1 MPRASISRSA
11 FLAGAGSVLT
21 ACGVPQAA
29 VPQRLAGLVTTRG
42 SSPRIVIVGAGVAGL
57 TCAYRLRQ
65 AGIEARVFEA
75 SDRIGGRTWTLRGYF
90 AQGQIAE
97 HGGEFISLNQFEVQ
111 RLAKELGLR
120 LVNVDRHQSGHDI
133 YFFDGVRYT
142 VEEARN
148 DYFTHVRDPLR
159 DAAQAAGW
167 PTKYDHCTPG
177 GRALDRTSVAQWI
190 DAHVPGGMSSK
201 LGGLLANACVG
212 EYGAD
217 PDRQSALNLIY
228 LIGFEKRNH
237 FNIDGSVEALH
248 VVGGMDQIAT
258 EMAAALGHGA
268 IECNAALVALRERS
282 DGTLACVFA
291 SGYRTFE
298 VPADNVCLA
307 IPFTTLRAVDLR
319 RVRFSRLKRVAI
331 DSLELGTNAKLHM
344 QFRRRVWYGEHL
356 DGASYVQFPYEE
368 SWDVSAAQQGDY
380 GILVGFPGGRR
391 GVLPAAAHGPA
402 PTYIAHEYVDRLDR
416 IYPGVAAEYTGVAYL
431 DVWAH
436 DPWHHGAYSYYGVGQ
451 YTQFAGIEPVPERNV
466 FFAGEQTSYR
476 QMGYVNGAVISGE
489 RAAREI
495 ISATAT

>member
-1 MPRASISRSA
+1 
-11 FLAGAGSVLT
+11 
-21 ACGVPQAA
+21 
-29 VPQRLAGLVTTRG
+29 
-42 SSPRIVIVGAGVAGL
+42 
-57 TCAYRLRQ
+57 
-65 AGIEARVFEA
+65 
-75 SDRIGGRTWTLRGYF
+75 
-90 AQGQIAE
+90 
-97 HGGEFISLNQFEVQ
+97 
-111 RLAKELGLR
+111 
-120 LVNVDRHQSGHDI
+120 
-133 YFFDGVRYT
+133 
-142 VEEARN
+142 
-148 DYFTHVRDPLR
+148 
-159 DAAQAAGW
+159 
-167 PTKYDHCTPG
+167 
-177 GRALDRTSVAQWI
+177 
-190 DAHVPGGMSSK
+190 MSSK

-217 PDRQSALNLIY
+217 LDRQSALNLIY

-258 EMAAALGHGA
+258 EMAAALGHDA

-298 VPADNVCLA
+298 VLADYVCLA

-368 SWDVSAAQQGDY
+368 SWDVSAAQQGNY

-391 GVLPAAAHGPA
+391 GVLPAVAHGPA
-402 PTYIAHEYVDRLDR
+402 PTHIAHEYVDRLDR